1 MVAYQFLS
9 KTYTDVLG
17 RAPDAGGWNYWQ
29 GEIERDRSLDQVR
42 RVGASF
48 FNGDEF
54 LGKSYN
60 TKDRLAVLYRVALSR
75 EADLGGVNYWASQV
89 DSGVR
94 SFSDV
99 VFNFFWGEE
108 FNSIGSMYTQGKYEF
123 RGGTPYRPEIS
134 QPAYRI
140 GVKRSS
146 NSYEWS
152 DGPQGVQ
159 ITNSKQLQALLNS
172 SRVGTRIMLPQRSL
186 IEVTETIVTP
196 WGVSIYTDG
205 ATFPDEYQ
213 KMARFVR
220 SPSFTDG
227 AMIAVS
233 EASSLNFVWVDGQ
246 RSKINEPNF
255 KPQNIN
261 VGLLGGMGS
270 SIISSRVERA
280 MGFSHITI
288 GGEFVGLP
296 PASSLVRGNFV
307 DGTFSNFSSQWSDGI
322 SIGGEVVDVRF
333 NTVINM
339 TDVGIVSFVGN
350 KSVQKRQDS
359 GIRYNTVLNLSNNA
373 YGGIVSDGVFNLAG
387 VGTAPGSY
395 AGYAQDLQFSSN
407 TLWTSNSAFMAI
419 ALSIGTRAWFGSASQ
434 TINGSTFKDNTSNG
448 QPLRVGTGIVVSG
461 AINVTVQGNQG
472 LNFVFAPEAKKELP
486 RLPFVA
492 SISSRYASFKEVD
505 MEWVDMMM
513 DSAIVD

>member
-48 FNGDEF
+48 FTGDEF
-54 LGKSYN
+54 LGKGYN

-99 VFNFFWGEE
+99 VFNFFWGSE

-123 RGGTPYRPEIS
+123 RGGTPYRPEID

-140 GVKRSS
+140 GIKRTRQST
-146 NSYEWS
+146 EWF
-152 DGPQGVQ
+152 DAPQEVEL
-159 ITNSKQLQALLNS
+159 TNSKQLQELLNS
-172 SRVGTRIMLPQRSL
+172 SKVGTKIVLAPRTL

-196 WGVSIYTDG
+196 WGVSIYTAG
-205 ATFPDEYQ
+205 YPDTSEYQ

-227 AMIAVS
+227 AMIAAS
-233 EASSLNFVWVDGQ
+233 EASSLEFVWVDGQ

-261 VGLLGGMGS
+261 VGLLGGTGS
-270 SIISSRVERA
+270 AIISSRVERA

-322 SIGGEVVDVRF
+322 SIGGEAVDVRF

-359 GIRYNTVLNLSNNA
+359 GVRYNTVLNLSNNA
-373 YGGIVSDGVFNLAG
+373 YGGIVSDGVFNLSG
-387 VGTAPGSY
+387 IGTAPGSY
-395 AGYAQDLQFSSN
+395 AGYAQNLRFSDN

>member
-48 FNGDEF
+48 FTGDEF
-54 LGKSYN
+54 LGKGYN

-99 VFNFFWGEE
+99 VFNFFWGTE
-108 FNSIGSMYTQGKYEF
+108 FNAIGSMYTQGKYEF
-123 RGGTPYRPEIS
+123 RGGTPYRPEID
-134 QPAYRI
+134 QLAYRI
-140 GVKRSS
+140 GVRGIGKVT
-146 NSYEWS
+146 EWS
-152 DGPQGVQ
+152 DAPAGVQ
-159 ITNSKQLQALLNS
+159 ITTSKQLQDLLNS
-172 SRVGTRIMLPQRSL
+172 AKVGTQIVLAPRTL

-196 WGVSIYTDG
+196 WGVSIYTAG
-205 ATFPDEYQ
+205 YPDPSEYQ

-220 SPSFTDG
+220 ASSFTDG

-233 EASSLNFVWVDGQ
+233 EASSLKFVWVDGQ
-246 RSKINEPNF
+246 RSKLNEPNF

-261 VGLLGGMGS
+261 VGLLGGIGS

-288 GGEFVGLP
+288 GGGAVGLP
-296 PASSLVRGNFV
+296 PAYSVVRGNFV
-307 DGTFSNFSSQWSDGI
+307 DGTFSNFASQWSDGI
-322 SIGGEVVDVRF
+322 SNGGEASTIEF
-333 NTVINM
+333 NTTINM
-339 TDVGIVSFVGN
+339 TDVGIISFAPS
-350 KSVQKRQDS
+350 KDRQKAQDS
-359 GIRYNTVLNLSNNA
+359 YVRYNTVLNLSNNA
-373 YGGIVSDGVFNLAG
+373 YGGIVSDGIVNPEG
-387 VGTAPGSY
+387 IGTTPGGYSSY
-395 AGYAQDLQFSSN
+395 AQKLMFNDNVLR
-407 TLWTSNSAFMAI
+407 TSHSAFMAI
-419 ALSIGTRAWFGSASQ
+419 ALSIGTRAWFGNASQ
-434 TINGSTFKDNTSNG
+434 TINGSAFINNTSDG
-448 QPLRVGTGIVVSG
+448 QILRVGTGIVVSG
-461 AINVTVQGNQG
+461 ALNATVLGNTF
-472 LNFVFAPEAKKELP
+472 NFVFAPEAKPALP

-492 SISSRYASFKEVD
+492 SISARYASFKEVD
-505 MEWVDMMM
+505 MPWVDMMM
-513 DSAIVD
+513 DRAIVD